1 MKNLTRK
8 TMVNAI
14 LAAGYILH
22 PCNMEDSTPND
33 ENSIY
38 YLDLDELFNLYNDC
52 I

>member
-8 TMVNAI
+8 IMVNAI

-22 PCNMEDSTPND
+22 PCNLEDHIPTD

-38 YLDLDELFNLYNDC
+38 YLSLDELFNLYTDC